1 MVTPV
6 RCLIF
11 VFYPIS
17 WPVAKLLTYLLG
29 AHAGVVYRR
38 TELKEL
44 VAMHAEMGGHGGDLN
59 TDVVTI
65 MGATL
70 DLQIKSV
77 RDAMTPMKD
86 VFQLPITS
94 KLDYETLGQI
104 LKAGHSRIPVYEE
117 IAVHSG
123 DAKESKRRI
132 IGVLLTK
139 QLILLDPEDATP
151 LRDIPMNVLPTVDEN
166 LSLLQILN
174 TFQEGRSHMAIAYRR
189 KPVINPLT
197 GEVTPAPGFNAEA
210 DAEKAEP
217 ESPQEE
223 KGIRSLFHRKRKGS
237 KSSKDS
243 SDDEADH
250 SDETAANTAQN
261 EKIDRAAHASQVSV
275 NTLYAID
282 DEFPV
287 GLITLE
293 DVLEE
298 LLGEEI
304 YDETDD
310 VVHEDGTHGVAL
322 QPYIPPEA
330 VGRMG
335 PPPAPS
341 TGAATKGATTP
352 STQKSGM
359 FGRFGKQMVRSRSAP
374 GKSRSASGVDSG
386 SGSGSDSK
394 ATTPTGSVTP
404 TTVLSPGSATPLT
417 AEPAG
422 MTEPESLTNIAEDPT
437 VGDAAGRPSIL
448 KKTDAVGSP
457 APGGQEKAVTIATS
471 APTTAGT
478 PPLAAAGTKVPGLL
492 SDAILLERGRRLL
505 VAEGADP
512 KALPPMRLAT
522 SSRPASRSATP
533 SGGVRV
539 LSVPTPTTAQATA
552 QVSGTMPMSG
562 VVKGPKGV
570 FKSPAL
576 QGGVPVR
583 SQPGSK
589 VDVAPEAGT
598 SAVNE
603 EVGGDGSVVRK
614 E

>member
-1 MVTPV
+1 MVVPV
-6 RCLIF
+6 RCLIYI
-11 VFYPIS
+11 FYPVS

-29 AHAGVVYRR
+29 PHAGVVYRR

-70 DLQIKSV
+70 DLQVKVV

-86 VFQLPITS
+86 VFQLPITT
-94 KLDYETLGQI
+94 KLDYETLGHI

-117 IAVHSG
+117 VLVTNA
-123 DAKESKRRI
+123 DSKGLKRKI

-151 LRDIPMNVLPTVDEN
+151 LRDIPMNTLPTIDEN

-189 KPVINPLT
+189 KPVIGSEPSGLGVNP
-197 GEVTPAPGFNAEA
+197 GVDPEKVEQDQPHEEGFV
-210 DAEKAEP
+210 
-217 ESPQEE
+217 
-223 KGIRSLFHRKRKGS
+223 RSLFHRKRKGS

-243 SDDEADH
+243 SSDDEDDH
-250 SDETAANTAQN
+250 SDETAINTARN
-261 EKIDRAAHASQVSV
+261 EKLSQSMHASSV
-275 NTLYAID
+275 AINALYAID
-282 DEFPV
+282 DAFPV

-310 VVHEDGTHGVAL
+310 VIQADGTHGVAL

-330 VGRMG
+330 VGRLG

-341 TGAATKGATTP
+341 AGAATKTTSTGA
-352 STQKSGM
+352 KSGM

-374 GKSRSASGVDSG
+374 GKARTSSGVESG
-386 SGSGSDSK
+386 TGSGSDSK
-394 ATTPTGSVTP
+394 ATTPRSTTPSV
-404 TTVLSPGSATPLT
+404 VLSPESSTPLT

-422 MTEPESLTNIAEDPT
+422 MTEPELLTNIAEDAAADC
-437 VGDAAGRPSIL
+437 GAGRPSVL
-448 KKTDAVGSP
+448 MKAEGAASAG
-457 APGGQEKAVTIATS
+457 APDKAVTIAGGT
-471 APTTAGT
+471 PT
-478 PPLAAAGTKVPGLL
+478 PPLSAAGPKVPGLL

-522 SSRPASRSATP
+522 PSRPASRSATP
-533 SGGVRV
+533 SGVARV

-552 QVSGTMPMSG
+552 QVSGLMPMSG
-562 VVKGPKGV
+562 QVKGPKGA
-570 FKSPAL
+570 FKSPTL
-576 QGGVPVR
+576 QGPIPVR
-583 SQPGSK
+583 VQPGGSK
-589 VDVAPEAGT
+589 VEPGVSG
-598 SAVNE
+598 AVEGGASGVKE
-603 EVGGDGSVVRK
+603 EHAAEGAEDK
-614 E
+614 AE